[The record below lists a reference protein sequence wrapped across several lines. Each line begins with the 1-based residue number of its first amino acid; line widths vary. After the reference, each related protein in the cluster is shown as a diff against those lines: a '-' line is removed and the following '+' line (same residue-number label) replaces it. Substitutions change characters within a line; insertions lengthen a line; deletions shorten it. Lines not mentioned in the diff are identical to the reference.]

1 MTNEAHFQERNMKH
15 RRSIF
20 HAVLYCLALI
30 ELLGP
35 AAALAQHADLSAM
48 DDVIDYVPKA
58 KILGGKLAFQALL
71 PVTNSSFTPSEVRFN
86 PDGTG
91 YVDTWVQ
98 RLTLEWDWSRANSWV
113 AYALTAPT
121 GRYAAGVANNIG
133 SGYWSNSIASGTT
146 VYLMKN
152 NGITA
157 NLTTDWEIQRQEQG
171 AKGTTGTLG
180 RSFTM
185 EWGVTQVLPLNKR
198 MTMLLEFGVAG
209 YDKWLVLNN
218 GAPLPTGLSAGG
230 MPVYSVHA
238 TGFQTNFIVPAKNVG
253 FSFKYEPEY
262 LAHAHARG
270 RTIVFGSS
278 WTW

>member
-1 MTNEAHFQERNMKH
+1 MKH
-15 RRSIF
+15 LRSIF

-35 AAALAQHADLSAM
+35 AAALAQRADLLAM
-48 DDVIDYVPKA
+48 DDVIDYAPKA
-58 KILGGKLAFQALL
+58 KVLGGQFTFQALR
-71 PVTNSSFTPSEVRFN
+71 PVTNSSSPLAVSFN

-91 YVDTWVQ
+91 YANTWMQ
-98 RLTLEWDWSRANSWV
+98 RLTLEWGWSRANSWV

-121 GRYAAGVANNIG
+121 GRYAPGVADNIG
-133 SGYWSNSIASGTT
+133 FGYWNNSIASGTT

-152 NGITA
+152 NGMTA
-157 NLTTDWEIQRQEQG
+157 NLATDCEIQRQEQG

-185 EWGVTQVLPLNKR
+185 EWGVTQVLPLDKR

-209 YDKWLVLNN
+209 YDEWLVGNN
-218 GAPLPTGLSAGG
+218 GAPLPTGLPARGA
-230 MPVYSVHA
+230 PVYSVHA
-238 TGFQTNFIVPAKNVG
+238 TGFQTNVIVPAKNVS
-253 FSFKYEPEY
+253 FSLKYEPEY
-262 LAHAHARG
+262 LAHAHARR
-270 RTIVFGSS
+270 RTILFGSS

>member
-1 MTNEAHFQERNMKH
+1 ESEWRRSREEGSGECGARSDCSQGRSDRKKVNGVIAGLPSRRLLPLPSRAVQTHRPARHDSWDRNRNMTNEAHFQERNMKH

-157 NLTTDWEIQRQEQG
+157 NLTTDWEI
-171 AKGTTGTLG
+171 
-180 RSFTM
+180 
-185 EWGVTQVLPLNKR
+185 
-198 MTMLLEFGVAG
+198 
-209 YDKWLVLNN
+209 
-218 GAPLPTGLSAGG
+218 
-230 MPVYSVHA
+230 
-238 TGFQTNFIVPAKNVG
+238 
-253 FSFKYEPEY
+253 
-262 LAHAHARG
+262 
-270 RTIVFGSS
+270 
-278 WTW
+278 